1 MLVRWWD
8 CSTNSQNNWSRQ
20 SLICTIILISIVTH
34 VTLPLVA
41 AEIPS
46 SWSAAKNTADDQI
59 YMNHRLTLYCGCE
72 FVSHQDSDGS
82 GDVDP
87 DACGLNPLPEFK
99 QKSAR
104 EIQWEHIVPA
114 SLTPVRGFACWRDR
128 KRIGKC
134 RKTDGK
140 FMTGRDC
147 CLKVSPTA
155 KATLLDLHNLAPS
168 VGQVNQYRQNDRYGE
183 VKKDY
188 VTWLNCDAK
197 DQHGVTFDPRG
208 LAKFEPPDCVK
219 GDVARVWF
227 YMQETY
233 GVRIAPDEYKM
244 FLDWATK
251 DPVSPWERAR
261 NERIAKVQGNSNHY
275 VSNSKVSGPEF
286 PCARGN

>member
-1 MLVRWWD
+1 MSVHRWD
-8 CSTNSQNNWSRQ
+8 FSARSQDNRSKQ
-20 SLICTIILISIVTH
+20 FSICTIILISIVAH
-34 VTLPLVA
+34 FTLPLTA

-59 YMNHRLTLYCGCE
+59 YMDYRLTLYCGCK
-72 FVSHQDSDGS
+72 FVSDKDSDGS

-87 DACGLNPLPEFK
+87 DACGLNPLPKFK
-99 QKSAR
+99 QKTAR

-114 SLTPVRGFACWRDR
+114 SLTPVRGFACWDDR
-128 KRIGKC
+128 KRIEKC
-134 RKTDGK
+134 QKTGGK
-140 FMTGRDC
+140 FMSGRSC

-155 KATLLDLHNLAPS
+155 RATLLDLHNLAPS

-183 VKKDY
+183 VKKHY
-188 VTWLNCDAK
+188 VTWPNCDAK
-197 DQHGVTFDPRG
+197 DQHGVTRDPSG

-233 GVRIAPDEYKM
+233 GVRIPPEEYKM

-251 DPVSPWERAR
+251 DPVSPWERER
-261 NERIAKVQGNSNHY
+261 DERIAKVQGNRNHY
-275 VSNSKVSGPEF
+275 VSNSEVSGPEF
-286 PCARGN
+286 PCEKR